1 MKKGIL
7 LAIGSYIAW
16 GVLSIFWKY
25 LGKIDSYEVFSYRI
39 LFTMLTM
46 LIYFLACGKTAKLKT
61 ELTTLGHNKREC
73 ISMVLASIFLSINW
87 IVYIYAMAN
96 HQATAASLGYYI
108 NPLFSV
114 FLAVILLKETLTSAM
129 KLAIV
134 LALSG
139 VVILA
144 IQAGQL
150 PIVSL
155 LLPLTFGTY
164 GVIKKNVNLS
174 SDVAMFFEMLVVS
187 PVVLSFIIFFAKHQ
201 LTDYSLLDQ
210 GMLALSGI
218 ITALPF
224 LLFAEALKLA
234 PLNVV
239 GFAQYLNPTIKLAI
253 AIFLFHE
260 PFKVENLYGFV
271 AIWIS
276 ILVFMIGQIILL
288 KKMRNVIK

>member
-39 LFTMLTM
+39 LFTLLTM
-46 LIYFLACGKTAKLKT
+46 FVYFLVSGKTSKLKK
-61 ELTTLGHNKREC
+61 ELKTLGCAKRELV
-73 ISMVLASIFLSINW
+73 SMMLASFFLSINW
-87 IVYIYAMAN
+87 IVYIYAVAN

-114 FLAVILLKETLTSAM
+114 FLAVVLLKE
-129 KLAIV
+129 KLMFATKFSIG
-134 LALSG
+134 LALFG

-144 IQAGQL
+144 IQAGQI

-155 LLPLTFGTY
+155 LLPITFGTY
-164 GVIKKNVNLS
+164 GFIKKNVVLS
-174 SDVAMFFEMLVVS
+174 SDVSMFFEMLVVS
-187 PVVLSFIIFFAKHQ
+187 PFVFSFLIFFAKHQ
-201 LTDYSLLDQ
+201 LTDYSTLDQ
-210 GMLALSGI
+210 GMLVLSGI

-239 GFAQYLNPTIKLAI
+239 GFAQYLNPTIKLVI

-260 PFKVENLYGFV
+260 PFKVENLYGFM
-271 AIWIS
+271 AIWLS

>member
-187 PVVLSFIIFFAKHQ
+187 PVVLSFLIFFAKHQ

>member
-1 MKKGIL
+1 
-7 LAIGSYIAW
+7 
-16 GVLSIFWKY
+16 
-25 LGKIDSYEVFSYRI
+25 
-39 LFTMLTM
+39 M
-46 LIYFLACGKTAKLKT
+46 LI
-61 ELTTLGHNKREC
+61 
-73 ISMVLASIFLSINW
+73 
-87 IVYIYAMAN
+87 
-96 HQATAASLGYYI
+96 
-108 NPLFSV
+108 
-114 FLAVILLKETLTSAM
+114 
-129 KLAIV
+129 
-134 LALSG
+134 
-139 VVILA
+139 
-144 IQAGQL
+144 
-150 PIVSL
+150 
-155 LLPLTFGTY
+155 
-164 GVIKKNVNLS
+164 
-174 SDVAMFFEMLVVS
+174 VS
-187 PVVLSFIIFFAKHQ
+187 PVVLSFLIFFAKHQ

>member
-46 LIYFLACGKTAKLKT
+46 LIYFLVCGKTAKLKT

-114 FLAVILLKETLTSAM
+114 FLAVILKETLTSAM
-129 KLAIV
+129 KLAII

-150 PIVSL
+150 PVVSL

-164 GVIKKNVNLS
+164 GFIKKNVNLS
-174 SDVAMFFEMLVVS
+174 SDVAMFFENANS
-187 PVVLSFIIFFAKHQ
+187 ESSRFKFS
-201 LTDYSLLDQ
+201 Y
-210 GMLALSGI
+210 
-218 ITALPF
+218 
-224 LLFAEALKLA
+224 LFC
-234 PLNVV
+234 
-239 GFAQYLNPTIKLAI
+239 
-253 AIFLFHE
+253 
-260 PFKVENLYGFV
+260 
-271 AIWIS
+271 
-276 ILVFMIGQIILL
+276 
-288 KKMRNVIK
+288 

>member
-16 GVLSIFWKY
+16 GILSIFWKY

-46 LIYFLACGKTAKLKT
+46 LIYFLVCGKTTKLKT
-61 ELTTLGHNKREC
+61 ELTTLGHHKREC
-73 ISMVLASIFLSINW
+73 ISMILASIFLSINW

-129 KLAIV
+129 KCAIV

-150 PIVSL
+150 PVVSL
-155 LLPLTFGTY
+155 LLPFTFGTY
-164 GVIKKNVNLS
+164 GFIKKNVNLS

-187 PVVLSFIIFFAKHQ
+187 PVVLSFLIFFAKHQ

>member
-46 LIYFLACGKTAKLKT
+46 LIYFLVCGKTTKLKT
-61 ELTTLGHNKREC
+61 ELTTLGHHKREC
-73 ISMVLASIFLSINW
+73 ISMILASIFLSINW

-129 KLAIV
+129 KCAIV

-150 PIVSL
+150 PVVSL

-164 GVIKKNVNLS
+164 GFIKKNVSLS

-187 PVVLSFIIFFAKHQ
+187 PVVLSFLIFFAKHQ
-201 LTDYSLLDQ
+201 LTDYSVLDQ

-234 PLNVV
+234 PLNIV

-271 AIWIS
+271 AIWLS

>member
-1 MKKGIL
+1 MF
-7 LAIGSYIAW
+7 
-16 GVLSIFWKY
+16 V
-25 LGKIDSYEVFSYRI
+25 
-39 LFTMLTM
+39 
-46 LIYFLACGKTAKLKT
+46 YFLVSGKTSKLKK
-61 ELTTLGHNKREC
+61 ELKTLGCAKRELV
-73 ISMVLASIFLSINW
+73 SMMLASFFLSINW
-87 IVYIYAMAN
+87 IVYIYALAN

-114 FLAVILLKETLTSAM
+114 FLAVVLLKE
-129 KLAIV
+129 KLMFATKFSIG
-134 LALSG
+134 LALFG

-144 IQAGQL
+144 IQAGQI

-155 LLPLTFGTY
+155 LLPITFGTY
-164 GVIKKNVNLS
+164 GFIKKNVVLS
-174 SDVAMFFEMLVVS
+174 SDVSMFFEMLVVS
-187 PVVLSFIIFFAKHQ
+187 PFVFSFLIFFAKHQ
-201 LTDYSLLDQ
+201 LTDYSTLDQ
-210 GMLALSGI
+210 GMLVLSGI

-239 GFAQYLNPTIKLAI
+239 GFAQYLNPTIKLVI

-260 PFKVENLYGFV
+260 PFKVENLYGFM
-271 AIWIS
+271 AIWLS

>member
-150 PIVSL
+150 PVVSL

-187 PVVLSFIIFFAKHQ
+187 PVVLSFLIFFAKHQ

>member
-61 ELTTLGHNKREC
+61 ELTTLGYNKREC

-150 PIVSL
+150 PVVSL

-164 GVIKKNVNLS
+164 GFIKKNVNLS

-187 PVVLSFIIFFAKHQ
+187 PVVLSFLIFFAKHQ